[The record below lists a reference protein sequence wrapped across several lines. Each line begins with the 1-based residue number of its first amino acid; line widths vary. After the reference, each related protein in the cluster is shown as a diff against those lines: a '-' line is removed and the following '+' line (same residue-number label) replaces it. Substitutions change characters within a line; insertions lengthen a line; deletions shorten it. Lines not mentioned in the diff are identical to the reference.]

1 MQRYFI
7 DLTKEEVTLKGAIVI
22 KGEDVHHLSN
32 VMRMKAGQEILC
44 LTTDGFEALSKID
57 TITKEEVICHLES
70 WTNQD
75 RELPIR
81 VTIASGLPK
90 GDKLELIIQK
100 GTELGASAFIPF
112 QAARSITKLDQKNP
126 IKNESAGRKSRKK
139 QPSSPTGISFRVFIQ
154 YQRLKS

>member
-7 DLTKEEVTLKGAIVI
+7 DLTKEEVTTKGAIVI

-57 TITKEEVICHLES
+57 TITKEEVIGHLES

-81 VTIASGLPK
+81 VTTASGLPK
-90 GDKLELIIQK
+90 GDKLELIIQ
-100 GTELGASAFIPF
+100 
-112 QAARSITKLDQKNP
+112 
-126 IKNESAGRKSRKK
+126 
-139 QPSSPTGISFRVFIQ
+139 
-154 YQRLKS
+154 